1 MTAQRT
7 SSNLSAPGTAQ
18 EGFEK
23 RRFLAYDES
32 RGNQGKRME
41 NAFKKAE
48 ETYALLKSRFRR
60 QEISR
65 QEFLNEMKNLQ
76 VRDDKARLWMIG
88 NQSGKWYFLRD
99 KEWIQA
105 DPPVQKKEPRPVC
118 PYCGLENKP
127 EALACA
133 RCGGNVR
140 IAADICPQCGS
151 NLQPPL
157 YRCPICDVPE
167 AQANAV
173 RKTDT
178 APATAPVSDP
188 ERKEEKKDKK
198 EKVKESAAFAVARS
212 LDALSF
218 LFFGGAMGIVIGIV
232 LGAFAGST
240 RFMSGIVSVLPA
252 FLKEMQGTLLG
263 AVVYSAAGGLAGFVA
278 LGAAFF
284 LMAAFINLIL
294 SFVGGVKIRLDVSGG
309 KS

>member
-1 MTAQRT
+1 
-7 SSNLSAPGTAQ
+7 
-18 EGFEK
+18 
-23 RRFLAYDES
+23 
-32 RGNQGKRME
+32 ME

-48 ETYALLKSRFRR
+48 ETYARLKSQFRR

-65 QEFLNEMKNLQ
+65 QEFLDEMKNLQ
-76 VRDDKARLWMIG
+76 VRDDQARLWMIG
-88 NQSGKWYFLRD
+88 NQSGKWYFLKD

-105 DPPVQKKEPRPVC
+105 DPPVQKKEPRTVC

-127 EALACA
+127 HALACA

-157 YRCPICDVPE
+157 YRCPVCDVPE
-167 AQANAV
+167 AQAVAV
-173 RKTDT
+173 PKTDT
-178 APATAPVSDP
+178 APATKSVSEP
-188 ERKEEKKDKK
+188 ERKEDKKD
-198 EKVKESAAFAVARS
+198 KVKESAGGFAVARS

-240 RFMSGIVSVLPA
+240 RFLLGLTAVLPA